1 MKLNKLLIVFLLSVT
16 TIFAQDINTTE
27 VKVVEGFKPTIP
39 EASRLNEN
47 ATFADTI
54 KKDRTQNYEVID
66 AALKSDYKTR
76 PLQAAKVKAD
86 KILQLFGT
94 TISFG
99 TGYRIASKSS
109 VVYNSLRSKT
119 FSYGLL
125 YNHINNNIK
134 IDNKEAGKSQNNLHI
149 YSKKIKE
156 DKIYFAS
163 MEYQKKGVYTYGN
176 GTLDRK
182 GFDNAITENNPFYSR
197 FSFTKLF
204 FSTLSTEKEQ
214 GKLKHNT
221 SFFISDLNE
230 LSENQIHLSTNLSKT
245 IKGFPFSLEIELND
259 YLNYNN
265 PDTRFESTS
274 VQSFHFSPSTSISK
288 YGVDF
293 NLGLELHYLSDG
305 TPFEVFP
312 QIKATKELVKD
323 VLLVYGGLRHSEHRH
338 TFKTLSDEN
347 PYIHSYGINQSILGG
362 NSFIQQL
369 KTTDTDELYVAMR
382 NVLGEGEVFEGSV
395 AYGSVQNLAEF
406 SGVSNGNYNRF
417 LVDYIDVKQLHVNA
431 NYSRTINNIISLN
444 ANADYYNWD
453 KKVYHKPNFTCAISA
468 PVNLRNKIKVTPSLS
483 YMSERTS
490 SLKFYVDDV
499 ATNPPEITPL
509 NSQFH
514 ANLDLYYSYSK
525 QLSAYL
531 QLNNLTNSKQ
541 DLWRD
546 YREVGFNGIFGL
558 NYSF

>member
-16 TIFAQDINTTE
+16 TVFAQDINTTE

-86 KILQLFGT
+86 KISKLYGTKVGIGFGNARAT
-94 TISFG
+94 K
-99 TGYRIASKSS
+99 ASILH
-109 VVYNSLRSKT
+109 NSQRSKT
-119 FSYGLL
+119 LSYGVLL
-125 YNHINNNIK
+125 NHFS
-134 IDNKEAGKSQNNLHI
+134 NKYEVPHI
-149 YSKKIKE
+149 VKNSKNTMHLYGKKISTFHVFMTNINYERRTALYWQKSPTTPE
-156 DKIYFAS
+156 EKFFRNRFA
-163 MEYQKKGVYTYGN
+163 Y
-176 GTLDRK
+176 
-182 GFDNAITENNPFYSR
+182 
-197 FSFTKLF
+197 TKLS
-204 FSTLSTEKEQ
+204 FSAVSKELAPD
-214 GKLKHNT
+214 KLKHNT
-221 SFFISDLNE
+221 TFFISDLNE
-230 LSENQIHLSTNLSKT
+230 RSENQIHLSSNLRKT
-245 IKGFPFSLEIELND
+245 INGLPFNLEIALND

-293 NLGLELHYLSDG
+293 NLGLELHYLSDS
-305 TPFEVFP
+305 TSFEIFP
-312 QIKATKELVKD
+312 QIKVTKELVKD
-323 VLLVYGGLRHSEHRH
+323 ILLVYGGLRHSEQRH
-338 TFKTLSDEN
+338 TLKSLSDEN

-382 NVLGEGEVFEGSV
+382 NVLGKDEMFKGSV
-395 AYGSVQNLAEF
+395 AYGSVENFAHF
-406 SGVSNGNYNRF
+406 VGVTNETYNRF
-417 LVDYIDVKQLHVNA
+417 RVDYIDVKQLHVNA
-431 NYSRTINNIISLN
+431 NYGRKINTIISLN
-444 ANADYYNWD
+444 VNADYYKWD
-453 KKVYHKPNFTCAISA
+453 KEVYNHPHFTCAISA
-468 PVNLRNKIKVTPSLS
+468 PVNLRDKIKVTPSLS

-499 ATNPPEITPL
+499 ANNPPEITTL